1 MILTRGHYAHSKS
14 GIIGRP
20 SFTYFESKIV
30 TKYTQITTFSWD
42 DIMRIAILA
51 LEGSVLSAI
60 AGLADLF
67 WISNK
72 AIASSP
78 AHACK
83 FSTAPFETLIV
94 SADGAPVLDTEGR
107 LIHIDSSFQ
116 GAGNLD
122 VVIAPGMLLG
132 PDLQPINM
140 HNILRA
146 AGWIKELH
154 EKNVCIAASGTGAV
168 VLGEAGL
175 LDDRHYSTTWWVSHM
190 IKERYPTSQLSK
202 GKMVEED
209 RGIVTSGGCFSWISL
224 AMHLI
229 EKGAGIEVANLTSE
243 MSLNDN
249 HLLRQSLSH
258 SNVAAKSD
266 STFMIRAQEIIRLK
280 NLSITAAELA
290 DALHTTERT
299 LQRKLKTLSQETP
312 KEFITRVRI
321 ESACNM
327 LVSTNVSVR
336 KVAQDCG
343 YSEDTA
349 FRKAFNQVMDMSPIQ
364 YRQWMSTRLIRQ

>member
-1 MILTRGHYAHSKS
+1 
-14 GIIGRP
+14 
-20 SFTYFESKIV
+20 
-30 TKYTQITTFSWD
+30 
-42 DIMRIAILA
+42 MRIAILA

-83 FSTAPFETLIV
+83 FSAAPFETLIV

-132 PDLQPINM
+132 PDLQPINI
-140 HNILRA
+140 HNIRQA
-146 AGWIKELH
+146 AGWVKELH

-190 IKERYPTSQLSK
+190 IKERYPSSQLSK

-229 EKGAGIEVANLTSE
+229 EKGAGAEVANLTSE

-249 HLLRQSLSH
+249 HLLRQSLNH

-266 STFMIRAQEIIRLK
+266 SAFMIRAQEIIRLK

-299 LQRKLKTLSQETP
+299 LQRKLKTISQETP

-327 LVSTNVSVR
+327 LVSTNVSIR

-364 YRQWMSTRLIRQ
+364 YRQWMSARLSRQ